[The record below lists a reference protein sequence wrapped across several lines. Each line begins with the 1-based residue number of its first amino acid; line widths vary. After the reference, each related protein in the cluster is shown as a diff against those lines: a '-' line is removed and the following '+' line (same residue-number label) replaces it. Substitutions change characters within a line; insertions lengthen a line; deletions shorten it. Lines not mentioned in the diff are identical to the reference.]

1 MVNFFS
7 LSSCSDGN
15 SFVLYTKPEELILI
29 DAGISFKKTK
39 KLLESKS
46 LSIENVKSIV
56 ITHFHKDHYF
66 GLGTILKRI
75 PTINLYFNDNYTSH
89 FTDYPF
95 KRHFT
100 FENTFQV
107 LDFNFFPFQIDHD
120 MLNSGF
126 IITYNDSKIG
136 FLSDMGKF
144 DDKLSSFLKDV
155 KLLAIESNHSK
166 EGLHNSKYSD
176 DLKERILSEKGHL
189 SNDDTAKVIEKVYN
203 SNIKY
208 ILLHHLSKRTNSLQF
223 VQNEVVSRF
232 SFPETK
238 FVISP
243 YDSPSETITL

>member
-15 SFVLYTKPEELILI
+15 SFVLYKNPEELILI
-29 DAGISFKKTK
+29 DAGITLKKTK
-39 KLLESKS
+39 NLLESKS

-56 ITHFHKDHYF
+56 ITHFHKDHYM
-66 GLGTILKRI
+66 GLDKILKNF
-75 PTINLYFNDNYTSH
+75 PNINLYFNDNYTGH
-89 FTDYPF
+89 FADYPF

-100 FENTFQV
+100 FENPFNIC
-107 LDFNFFPFQIDHD
+107 DFNFFPFQIDHD

-126 IITYNDSKIG
+126 IIDYNGSKIG
-136 FLSDMGKF
+136 FLSDMGRF
-144 DDKLSSFLKDV
+144 DDRLTPFLKDI
-155 KLLAIESNHSK
+155 KLLVIESNHSK

-189 SNDDTAKVIEKVYN
+189 SNDDTVKVIEKVYN
-203 SNIKY
+203 SHIKY
-208 ILLHHLSKRTNSLQF
+208 IFLHHLSKRTNSLEL
-223 VQNEVVSRF
+223 VQTEVVSRF

-243 YDSPSETITL
+243 YNSPSETITI